1 LNRVSVDL
9 LFKWVDNN
17 PMNTQMTT
25 SEAFRI
31 LQTIGTSFGTGMLEV
46 VMYMRDNLEDFSEQE
61 QCAFHVAR
69 VAIADMSKLFV

>member
-1 LNRVSVDL
+1 MPLVDVDL
-9 LFKWVDNN
+9 IGTWVDNN

-31 LQTIGTSFGTGMLEV
+31 MQTIGTSFGAGLLEV
-46 VMYMRDNLEDFSEQE
+46 VMYMRDNLNDFSEQE